1 MVGGDNRYSQVS
13 RQDLG
18 NVAQYDG
25 GVNMNDIRVSFFQ
38 KFAERQDRQ
47 EWDTN
52 LFVGR
57 PFKRCETM
65 NMYFVLNTVDITH
78 TITGC
83 NNPYL
88 VSTVNQVCG
97 KSLRYRGNTTD
108 HRRILI
114 TNDHNPHASH
124 PLPIHIVR
132 YT

>member
-1 MVGGDNRYSQVS
+1 MVGGDNRFSQVS

-38 KFAERQDRQ
+38 KFAEREDRQ

-65 NMYFVLNTVDITH
+65 NLNFGLDTVNST
-78 TITGC
+78 TALTGR

-88 VSTVNQVCG
+88 VSRVNQVWG
-97 KSLRYRGNTTD
+97 RPLRYLGNTTT
-108 HRRILI
+108 HGGILI
-114 TNDHNPHASH
+114 TTTNNTHPSH
-124 PLPIHIVR
+124 SLPS
-132 YT
+132 

>member
-1 MVGGDNRYSQVS
+1 MSILRHFSSGINEHVDTLFKAQAIDG
-13 RQDLG
+13 QD
-18 NVAQYDG
+18 DG

-65 NMYFVLNTVDITH
+65 NMYFVLDTVDITQ

-114 TNDHNPHASH
+114 TNDHNTHA
-124 PLPIHIVR
+124 
-132 YT
+132 